1 MIKEGENYISNI
13 GDAVNLASKI
23 IDSVSLIKGIDLGKS
38 ATSNPIYTQIQI
50 IKDLKNYKIHLLTI
64 QFTRGGC
71 WPDCS

>member
-23 IDSVSLIKGIDLGKS
+23 IDSVSLIKGIDFGKS

-50 IKDLKNYKIHLLTI
+50 IKDLKNYKIYLNRYDDFYWTETS
-64 QFTRGGC
+64 F
-71 WPDCS
+71 